1 VLRVNVTRMFLT
13 CKHVLPR
20 MVAQFEADGQGG
32 AIVNIGS
39 LAGIRWLGV
48 PYISYAASKGAVS
61 QFSKSVAVQYAAQG
75 IRCNTILPGLMNT
88 PFIVEPLQDAYG
100 PGGMQTMIERRNEQ
114 CPTGAMG
121 DAWDVAYAALFL
133 ASDEANYI
141 TGIDL
146 PVDGGISLT
155 CV

>member
-1 VLRVNVTRMFLT
+1 MPQDTAPKVLVVDDDAVAAALLEQLLRM
-13 CKHVLPR
+13 
-20 MVAQFEADGQGG
+20 AGFEAVTARTGE
-32 AIVNIGS
+32 AA
-39 LAGIRWLGV
+39 LAL
-48 PYISYAASKGAVS
+48 
-61 QFSKSVAVQYAAQG
+61 
-75 IRCNTILPGLMNT
+75 
-88 PFIVEPLQDAYG
+88 
-100 PGGMQTMIERRNEQ
+100 MIEQRDAQ

-133 ASDEANYI
+133 ASDEAKYI